1 MNHALI
7 LPLLVPLFT
16 GALLLFAHSLGRSSK
31 RTLSLLATW
40 SLVPLAIWLL
50 VLADDGQLRVYALG
64 SWQPPF
70 GIVLMLDRLSA
81 LMLLVTAVLAGF
93 AVLYACRGDDE
104 RGPNFHALYQF
115 QLLGINGAF
124 LTGDLFNLFVFFEIL
139 LISSYA
145 LLLHGHGQRRV
156 RSGMLY
162 GLLGTLNMAD
172 LAARVSAADPA
183 DGPLLA
189 AAGYLLLVV
198 FALKGAILPLYFWL
212 PRAYASATAP
222 VAALFAI
229 MTKVGLYAIVRVFTL
244 IFGSE
249 AGELSHMVDA
259 WLWPLALLTL
269 GAAVVGALAARN
281 LQVLLAYLVVVSVGT
296 LLAGIAL
303 GSEAGLAAALYYL
316 VHSTL
321 IAGALFLLADL
332 IARQR
337 GDLGTDLITA
347 PALQQPLL
355 LGTLFFIGAISVAG
369 LPPFSGF
376 LGKLMLLRA
385 IEPGAEA
392 IALWDCC
399 SAVWSWLPRPGRCR
413 HSCRPRLHSCWTSGL
428 ICRSFRE
435 VRHEGA
441 LVAESGPDPVA
452 GAALVAAQ
460 QHPEFRAVV
469 AWAVSRLGDTVAR
482 ERFSHRGASRA
493 QACEACAVHA
503 ESSSRYRGGE
513 RARRQAGARA
523 PKEPAASVRRDSDG
537 HRQRIRSGYADEHH
551 LADTWDGLRLPES

>member
-7 LPLLVPLFT
+7 LPLLLPLFI
-16 GALLLFAHSLGRSSK
+16 GALLLFAHRANKSTK
-31 RTLSLLATW
+31 RLLSLAATW
-40 SLVPLAIWLL
+40 TLVPIAIWLVL
-50 VLADDGQLRVYALG
+50 LADDGQLRIYALG

-70 GIVLMLDRLSA
+70 GIILMLDRLSA

-93 AVLYACRGDDE
+93 AALYACRGDDE

-156 RSGMLY
+156 RSGMHYVVLNLLGSSLFLIGVSMLY
-162 GLLGTLNMAD
+162 GLLGTLNMVD
-172 LAARVSAADPA
+172 MAARVSAADPA
-183 DGPLLA
+183 DAPLLA

-229 MTKVGLYAIVRVFTL
+229 MTKVGLYAIIRVFTL
-244 IFGSE
+244 VFGSE
-249 AGELSHMVDA
+249 AGELSGMVDV

-269 GAAVVGALAARN
+269 GAAVIGALAARS

-321 IAGALFLLADL
+321 VAGGLFLLADL

-337 GDLGTDLITA
+337 GDLGTDLISA
-347 PALQQPLL
+347 PALRQPLL
-355 LGTLFFIGAISVAG
+355 LGTLFFMGAISVAG

-376 LGKLMLLRA
+376 LGKVMLLRA
-385 IEPGAEA
+385 IELGADA
-392 IALWDCC
+392 IALWAVVLVGGLGMLISLSRAGSLVFWRP
-399 SAVWSWLPRPGRCR
+399 SAEAVGQPADAIRVLA
-413 HSCRPRLHSCWTSGL
+413 TVGL
-428 ICRSFRE
+428 LLGS
-435 VRHEGA
+435 VM
-441 LVAESGPDPVA
+441 LVVAAGPLQAFVQATAAQLLDVA
-452 GAALVAAQ
+452 PYLQILQGGAA
-460 QHPEFRAVV
+460 
-469 AWAVSRLGDTVAR
+469 
-482 ERFSHRGASRA
+482 
-493 QACEACAVHA
+493 
-503 ESSSRYRGGE
+503 
-513 RARRQAGARA
+513 
-523 PKEPAASVRRDSDG
+523 
-537 HRQRIRSGYADEHH
+537 
-551 LADTWDGLRLPES
+551 

>member
-7 LPLLVPLFT
+7 LPLLVPLFV
-16 GALLLFAHSLGRSSK
+16 GA
-31 RTLSLLATW
+31 LSLLCHRMGKPAKRILSLAATW
-40 SLVPLAIWLL
+40 ALVPIAIWLL
-50 VLADDGQLRVYALG
+50 LLADDGQLRVYALG
-64 SWQPPF
+64 NWQAPF
-70 GIVLMLDRLSA
+70 GIILMLDRLSA

-156 RSGMLY
+156 RSGMHYVVLNLLGSSLFLIGVSMLY

-172 LAARVSAADPA
+172 LAGRVSAADPA
-183 DGPLLA
+183 DAPLLA

-244 IFGSE
+244 VFGSE
-249 AGELSHMVDA
+249 AGTLSNMVED

-269 GAAVVGALAARN
+269 GAAVIGALAARN

-296 LLAGIAL
+296 LLAGVAL
-303 GSEAGLAAALYYL
+303 GTDVGLAAALYYL

-321 IAGALFLLADL
+321 IAGGLFLLADL

-337 GDLGTDLITA
+337 GDLGTDLISA
-347 PALQQPLL
+347 PALRQPLL
-355 LGTLFFIGAISVAG
+355 LGSLFFMGAISVAG

-376 LGKLMLLRA
+376 LGKVMLLRA
-385 IEPGAEA
+385 IDVGPDAVALWAVVLVGGLGMLIALSRAGSLVFWRPASEAVGQAADPVRVIATLGLLLGSVVLVA
-392 IALWDCC
+392 IAAPLQ
-399 SAVWSWLPRPGRCR
+399 AFVQA
-413 HSCRPRLHSCWTSGL
+413 T
-428 ICRSFRE
+428 
-435 VRHEGA
+435 
-441 LVAESGPDPVA
+441 
-452 GAALVAAQ
+452 AAQ
-460 QHPEFRAVV
+460 LLDV
-469 AWAVSRLGDTVAR
+469 APYLQIIQG
-482 ERFSHRGASRA
+482 GA
-493 QACEACAVHA
+493 Q
-503 ESSSRYRGGE
+503 
-513 RARRQAGARA
+513 
-523 PKEPAASVRRDSDG
+523 
-537 HRQRIRSGYADEHH
+537 
-551 LADTWDGLRLPES
+551 

>member
-16 GALLLFAHSLGRSSK
+16 GALLLSVRSMGRTMRRS
-31 RTLSLLATW
+31 LSLLATW

-50 VLADDGQLRVYALG
+50 VLADDGQLRIYALG
-64 SWQPPF
+64 GWEPPF

-93 AVLYACRGDDE
+93 AALYACRGDDE

-156 RSGMLY
+156 RSGMHYVVLNLLGSSLFLIGVSMLY

-172 LAARVSAADPA
+172 MAVRVNGADPA
-183 DGPLLA
+183 DAPLLA

-229 MTKVGLYAIVRVFTL
+229 MTKVGLYAIIRVFTL

-249 AGELSHMVDA
+249 AGELNHMVDA

-269 GAAVVGALAARN
+269 GAAVVGALAASN

-296 LLAGIAL
+296 LLAGVAL
-303 GSEAGLAAALYYL
+303 GSEEGLAAALYYL

-337 GDLGTDLITA
+337 GEPGTDLIPA
-347 PALQQPLL
+347 PALRQPLL

-376 LGKLMLLRA
+376 LGKVMLLRA

-392 IALWDCC
+392 IALW
-399 SAVWSWLPRPGRCR
+399 SVVLVG
-413 HSCRPRLHSCWTSGL
+413 GL
-428 ICRSFRE
+428 GMLIALSRAGSLVFWRASSDAQG
-435 VRHEGA
+435 GA
-441 LVAESGPDPVA
+441 ADPVRLLA
-452 GAALVAAQ
+452 TVGLLFGSLALVAAAGPLQ
-460 QHPEFRAVV
+460 AFMQATAAQLLDVRPYLQIVQ
-469 AWAVSRLGDTVAR
+469 G
-482 ERFSHRGASRA
+482 GAA
-493 QACEACAVHA
+493 
-503 ESSSRYRGGE
+503 
-513 RARRQAGARA
+513 
-523 PKEPAASVRRDSDG
+523 
-537 HRQRIRSGYADEHH
+537 
-551 LADTWDGLRLPES
+551 

>member
-7 LPLLVPLFT
+7 LPLLLPLFM
-16 GALLLFAHSLGRSSK
+16 GALLLFAHRANKSTK
-31 RTLSLLATW
+31 RVLSLAATW
-40 SLVPLAIWLL
+40 TLVQIAIWLVL
-50 VLADDGQLRVYALG
+50 LADDGQLRIYALG

-70 GIVLMLDRLSA
+70 GIILMLDRLSA

-93 AVLYACRGDDE
+93 AALYACRGDDE

-156 RSGMLY
+156 RSGMHYVVLNLLGSSLFLIGVSMLY
-162 GLLGTLNMAD
+162 GLLGTLNMVD
-172 LAARVSAADPA
+172 MAARVSAADPA
-183 DGPLLA
+183 DAPLLA
-189 AAGYLLLVV
+189 SAGYLLLVV

-229 MTKVGLYAIVRVFTL
+229 MTKVGLYAIIRVFTL
-244 IFGSE
+244 VFGSE
-249 AGELSHMVDA
+249 AGELSGMVDL

-269 GAAVVGALAARN
+269 GAAVIGALAARS

-321 IAGALFLLADL
+321 VAGGLFLLADL

-337 GDLGTDLITA
+337 GDLGTDLISA
-347 PALQQPLL
+347 PALRQPLL
-355 LGTLFFIGAISVAG
+355 LGTLFFMGAISVAG

-376 LGKLMLLRA
+376 LGKVMLLRA
-385 IEPGAEA
+385 IELGADA
-392 IALWDCC
+392 IALWVVVLVGGLGMLISLSRAGSLVFWRP
-399 SAVWSWLPRPGRCR
+399 SAEAVGQPADAIRVLA
-413 HSCRPRLHSCWTSGL
+413 TVGL
-428 ICRSFRE
+428 LLGS
-435 VRHEGA
+435 VM
-441 LVAESGPDPVA
+441 LVVAAGPLQAFVQATAAQLLDVA
-452 GAALVAAQ
+452 PYLQILQGGAA
-460 QHPEFRAVV
+460 
-469 AWAVSRLGDTVAR
+469 
-482 ERFSHRGASRA
+482 
-493 QACEACAVHA
+493 
-503 ESSSRYRGGE
+503 
-513 RARRQAGARA
+513 
-523 PKEPAASVRRDSDG
+523 
-537 HRQRIRSGYADEHH
+537 
-551 LADTWDGLRLPES
+551 

>member
-7 LPLLVPLFT
+7 LPLLLPLFM
-16 GALLLFAHSLGRSSK
+16 GALLLFAHRANKSTK
-31 RTLSLLATW
+31 RVLSLAATW
-40 SLVPLAIWLL
+40 TLVPIAIWLVL
-50 VLADDGQLRVYALG
+50 LADDGQLRIYALG

-70 GIVLMLDRLSA
+70 GIILMLDRLSA

-93 AVLYACRGDDE
+93 AALYACRGDDE

-156 RSGMLY
+156 RSGMHYVVLNLLGSSLFLIGVSMLY
-162 GLLGTLNMAD
+162 GLLGTLNMVD
-172 LAARVSAADPA
+172 MAARVSAADPA
-183 DGPLLA
+183 DAPLLA
-189 AAGYLLLVV
+189 SAGYLLLVV

-229 MTKVGLYAIVRVFTL
+229 MTKVGLYAIIRVFTL
-244 IFGSE
+244 VFGSE
-249 AGELSHMVDA
+249 AGELRGMVDV

-269 GAAVVGALAARN
+269 GAAVIGALAARS

-321 IAGALFLLADL
+321 VAGGLFLLADL

-337 GDLGTDLITA
+337 GDLGTDLISA
-347 PALQQPLL
+347 PALRQPLL
-355 LGTLFFIGAISVAG
+355 LGTLFFMGAISVAG

-376 LGKLMLLRA
+376 LGKVMLLRA
-385 IEPGAEA
+385 IELGADA
-392 IALWDCC
+392 IALWAVVLVGGLGMLISLSRAGSLVFWRP
-399 SAVWSWLPRPGRCR
+399 SAEAVGQPADAIRVLA
-413 HSCRPRLHSCWTSGL
+413 TVGL
-428 ICRSFRE
+428 LLGS
-435 VRHEGA
+435 VM
-441 LVAESGPDPVA
+441 LVVAAGPLQAFVQATAAQLLDVA
-452 GAALVAAQ
+452 PYLQILQGGAA
-460 QHPEFRAVV
+460 
-469 AWAVSRLGDTVAR
+469 
-482 ERFSHRGASRA
+482 
-493 QACEACAVHA
+493 
-503 ESSSRYRGGE
+503 
-513 RARRQAGARA
+513 
-523 PKEPAASVRRDSDG
+523 
-537 HRQRIRSGYADEHH
+537 
-551 LADTWDGLRLPES
+551 

>member
-7 LPLLVPLFT
+7 LPLLLPLFM
-16 GALLLFAHSLGRSSK
+16 GALLLFAHRANKSTK
-31 RTLSLLATW
+31 RLLSLAATW
-40 SLVPLAIWLL
+40 TLVPIAIWLVL
-50 VLADDGQLRVYALG
+50 LADDGQLRIYALG

-70 GIVLMLDRLSA
+70 GIILMLDRLSA

-93 AVLYACRGDDE
+93 AALYACRGDDE

-156 RSGMLY
+156 RSGMHYVVLNLLGSSLFLIGVSMLY
-162 GLLGTLNMAD
+162 GLLGTLNMVD
-172 LAARVSAADPA
+172 MAARVSAADPA
-183 DGPLLA
+183 DAPLLA

-229 MTKVGLYAIVRVFTL
+229 MTKVGLYAIIRVFTL
-244 IFGSE
+244 VFGSE
-249 AGELSHMVDA
+249 AGELSGMVDV

-269 GAAVVGALAARN
+269 GAAVIGALAARS

-321 IAGALFLLADL
+321 VAGGLFLLADL

-337 GDLGTDLITA
+337 GDLGTDLISA
-347 PALQQPLL
+347 PALRQPLL
-355 LGTLFFIGAISVAG
+355 LGTLFFMGAISVAG

-376 LGKLMLLRA
+376 LGKVMLLRA
-385 IEPGAEA
+385 IELGADA
-392 IALWDCC
+392 IALW
-399 SAVWSWLPRPGRCR
+399 AVVLV
-413 HSCRPRLHSCWTSGL
+413 SGL
-428 ICRSFRE
+428 GMLISLSRAGS
-435 VRHEGA
+435 
-441 LVAESGPDPVA
+441 LVFWRPSAEAVGQPADAIRVLATVGLLLGSVMLVVAAGPLQAFVQATAAQLLDVA
-452 GAALVAAQ
+452 PYLQILQGGAA
-460 QHPEFRAVV
+460 
-469 AWAVSRLGDTVAR
+469 
-482 ERFSHRGASRA
+482 
-493 QACEACAVHA
+493 
-503 ESSSRYRGGE
+503 
-513 RARRQAGARA
+513 
-523 PKEPAASVRRDSDG
+523 
-537 HRQRIRSGYADEHH
+537 
-551 LADTWDGLRLPES
+551 

>member
-7 LPLLVPLFT
+7 LPLLLPLFM
-16 GALLLFAHSLGRSSK
+16 GALLLFAHRANKSTK
-31 RTLSLLATW
+31 RLLSLAATW
-40 SLVPLAIWLL
+40 TLVPIAIWLVL
-50 VLADDGQLRVYALG
+50 LADDGQLRIYALG

-70 GIVLMLDRLSA
+70 GIILMLDRLSA

-93 AVLYACRGDDE
+93 AALYACRGDDE

-156 RSGMLY
+156 RSGMHYVVLNLLGSSLFLIGVSMLY
-162 GLLGTLNMAD
+162 GLLGTLNMVD
-172 LAARVSAADPA
+172 MAARVSAADPA
-183 DGPLLA
+183 DAPLLA

-229 MTKVGLYAIVRVFTL
+229 MTKVGLYAIIRVFTL
-244 IFGSE
+244 VFGSE
-249 AGELSHMVDA
+249 AGELSGMVDV

-269 GAAVVGALAARN
+269 GAAVIGALAARS

-303 GSEAGLAAALYYL
+303 GSEAGIAAALYYL

-321 IAGALFLLADL
+321 VAGGLFLLADL

-337 GDLGTDLITA
+337 GDLGTDLISA
-347 PALQQPLL
+347 PALRQPLL
-355 LGTLFFIGAISVAG
+355 LGTLFFMGAISVAG

-376 LGKLMLLRA
+376 LGKVMLLRA
-385 IEPGAEA
+385 IELGADA
-392 IALWDCC
+392 IALWAVVLVGGLGMLISLSRAGSLVFWRP
-399 SAVWSWLPRPGRCR
+399 SAEAVGQPADAIRVLA
-413 HSCRPRLHSCWTSGL
+413 TVGL
-428 ICRSFRE
+428 LLGS
-435 VRHEGA
+435 VM
-441 LVAESGPDPVA
+441 LVVAAGPLQAFVQATAAQLLDVA
-452 GAALVAAQ
+452 PYLQILQGGAA
-460 QHPEFRAVV
+460 
-469 AWAVSRLGDTVAR
+469 
-482 ERFSHRGASRA
+482 
-493 QACEACAVHA
+493 
-503 ESSSRYRGGE
+503 
-513 RARRQAGARA
+513 
-523 PKEPAASVRRDSDG
+523 
-537 HRQRIRSGYADEHH
+537 
-551 LADTWDGLRLPES
+551 

>member
-31 RTLSLLATW
+31 RILSLLATW

-156 RSGMLY
+156 RSGMHYVVLNLLGSSLFLIGVSMLY

-244 IFGSE
+244 IFGNE

-392 IALWDCC
+392 IALWAVVLVGGLGMLIALSRAGSLVFWRA
-399 SAVWSWLPRPGRCR
+399 SALAQG
-413 HSCRPRLHSCWTSGL
+413 HK
-428 ICRSFRE
+428 
-435 VRHEGA
+435 A
-441 LVAESGPDPVA
+441 DPVRLLA
-452 GAALVAAQ
+452 TTGLLFGSLVLVAAAGPLQ
-460 QHPEFRAVV
+460 TFMQATAAQLLDLRPYLQIVQ
-469 AWAVSRLGDTVAR
+469 G
-482 ERFSHRGASRA
+482 GAA
-493 QACEACAVHA
+493 
-503 ESSSRYRGGE
+503 
-513 RARRQAGARA
+513 
-523 PKEPAASVRRDSDG
+523 
-537 HRQRIRSGYADEHH
+537 
-551 LADTWDGLRLPES
+551 

>member
-7 LPLLVPLFT
+7 LPLLLPLFM
-16 GALLLFAHSLGRSSK
+16 GALLLFAHRANKSTK
-31 RTLSLLATW
+31 RLLSLAATW
-40 SLVPLAIWLL
+40 TLVPIAIWLVL
-50 VLADDGQLRVYALG
+50 LADDGQLRIYALG

-70 GIVLMLDRLSA
+70 GIILMLDRLSA

-93 AVLYACRGDDE
+93 AALYACRGDDE

-156 RSGMLY
+156 RSGMHYVVLNLLGSSLFLIGVSMLY
-162 GLLGTLNMAD
+162 GLLGTLNMVD
-172 LAARVSAADPA
+172 MAARVSAADPA
-183 DGPLLA
+183 DAPLLA

-198 FALKGAILPLYFWL
+198 SELKGAILPLYFWL

-229 MTKVGLYAIVRVFTL
+229 MTKVGLYAIIRVFTL
-244 IFGSE
+244 VFGSA
-249 AGELSHMVDA
+249 AGELSGMVDV

-269 GAAVVGALAARN
+269 GAAVIGALAARS

-321 IAGALFLLADL
+321 VAGGLFLLADL

-337 GDLGTDLITA
+337 GDLGTDLISA
-347 PALQQPLL
+347 PALRQPLL
-355 LGTLFFIGAISVAG
+355 LGTLFFMGAISVAG

-376 LGKLMLLRA
+376 LGKVMLLRA
-385 IEPGAEA
+385 IELGADA
-392 IALWDCC
+392 IALWAVVLVGGLGMLISLSRAGSLVFWRP
-399 SAVWSWLPRPGRCR
+399 SAEAVGQPADAIRVLA
-413 HSCRPRLHSCWTSGL
+413 TVGL
-428 ICRSFRE
+428 LLGS
-435 VRHEGA
+435 VM
-441 LVAESGPDPVA
+441 LVVAAGPLQAFVQATAAQLLDVA
-452 GAALVAAQ
+452 PYLQILQGGAA
-460 QHPEFRAVV
+460 
-469 AWAVSRLGDTVAR
+469 
-482 ERFSHRGASRA
+482 
-493 QACEACAVHA
+493 
-503 ESSSRYRGGE
+503 
-513 RARRQAGARA
+513 
-523 PKEPAASVRRDSDG
+523 
-537 HRQRIRSGYADEHH
+537 
-551 LADTWDGLRLPES
+551 

>member
-7 LPLLVPLFT
+7 LPLLLPLFM
-16 GALLLFAHSLGRSSK
+16 GALLLFAHRANKSTK
-31 RTLSLLATW
+31 RVLSLAATW
-40 SLVPLAIWLL
+40 TLVPIAIWLVL
-50 VLADDGQLRVYALG
+50 LADDGQLRIYALG

-70 GIVLMLDRLSA
+70 GIILMLDRLSA

-93 AVLYACRGDDE
+93 AALYACRGDDE

-156 RSGMLY
+156 RSGMHYVVLNLLGSSLFLIGVSMLY
-162 GLLGTLNMAD
+162 GLLGTLNMVD
-172 LAARVSAADPA
+172 MAARVSAADPA
-183 DGPLLA
+183 DAPLLA

-212 PRAYASATAP
+212 PRAYASTTAP

-229 MTKVGLYAIVRVFTL
+229 MTKVGLYAIIRVFTL
-244 IFGSE
+244 VFGSE
-249 AGELSHMVDA
+249 AGELSGMVDV

-269 GAAVVGALAARN
+269 GAAVIGALAARS

-321 IAGALFLLADL
+321 VAGGLFLLADL

-337 GDLGTDLITA
+337 GDLGTDLISA
-347 PALQQPLL
+347 PALRQPLL
-355 LGTLFFIGAISVAG
+355 LGTLFFMGAISVAG

-376 LGKLMLLRA
+376 LGKVMLLRA
-385 IEPGAEA
+385 IELGADA
-392 IALWDCC
+392 IALWAVVLVGGLGMLISLSRAGSLVFWRP
-399 SAVWSWLPRPGRCR
+399 SAEAVGQPADAIRILA
-413 HSCRPRLHSCWTSGL
+413 TVGL
-428 ICRSFRE
+428 LLGS
-435 VRHEGA
+435 VM
-441 LVAESGPDPVA
+441 LVVAAGPLQAFVQATAAQLLDVA
-452 GAALVAAQ
+452 PYLQILQGGAA
-460 QHPEFRAVV
+460 
-469 AWAVSRLGDTVAR
+469 
-482 ERFSHRGASRA
+482 
-493 QACEACAVHA
+493 
-503 ESSSRYRGGE
+503 
-513 RARRQAGARA
+513 
-523 PKEPAASVRRDSDG
+523 
-537 HRQRIRSGYADEHH
+537 
-551 LADTWDGLRLPES
+551 

>member
-7 LPLLVPLFT
+7 LPLLLPLFM
-16 GALLLFAHSLGRSSK
+16 GALLLFAHRANKSTK
-31 RTLSLLATW
+31 RLLSLAATW
-40 SLVPLAIWLL
+40 TLVPIAIWLVL
-50 VLADDGQLRVYALG
+50 LADDGQLRIYALG

-70 GIVLMLDRLSA
+70 GIILMLDRLSA

-93 AVLYACRGDDE
+93 AALYACRGDDE

-156 RSGMLY
+156 RSGMHYVVLNLLGSSLFLIGVSMLY
-162 GLLGTLNMAD
+162 GLLGTLNMVD
-172 LAARVSAADPA
+172 MAARVSAADPA
-183 DGPLLA
+183 DAPLLA

-229 MTKVGLYAIVRVFTL
+229 MTKVGLYAIIRVFTL
-244 IFGSE
+244 VFGSE
-249 AGELSHMVDA
+249 AGELSGMVDV

-269 GAAVVGALAARN
+269 GAAVIGALAARS

-321 IAGALFLLADL
+321 VAGGLFLLADL

-337 GDLGTDLITA
+337 GDLGTDLISA
-347 PALQQPLL
+347 PALRQPLL
-355 LGTLFFIGAISVAG
+355 LATLFFMGAISVAG

-376 LGKLMLLRA
+376 LGKVMLLRA
-385 IEPGAEA
+385 IELGADA
-392 IALWDCC
+392 IALWAVVLVGGLGMLISLSRAGSLVFWRP
-399 SAVWSWLPRPGRCR
+399 SAEAVGQPADAIRILA
-413 HSCRPRLHSCWTSGL
+413 TVGL
-428 ICRSFRE
+428 LLGS
-435 VRHEGA
+435 VM
-441 LVAESGPDPVA
+441 LVVAAGPLQAFVQATAAQLLDVA
-452 GAALVAAQ
+452 PYLQILQGGAA
-460 QHPEFRAVV
+460 
-469 AWAVSRLGDTVAR
+469 
-482 ERFSHRGASRA
+482 
-493 QACEACAVHA
+493 
-503 ESSSRYRGGE
+503 
-513 RARRQAGARA
+513 
-523 PKEPAASVRRDSDG
+523 
-537 HRQRIRSGYADEHH
+537 
-551 LADTWDGLRLPES
+551 

>member
-7 LPLLVPLFT
+7 LPLLLPLFM
-16 GALLLFAHSLGRSSK
+16 GALLLFAHRANKSTK
-31 RTLSLLATW
+31 RLLSLAATW
-40 SLVPLAIWLL
+40 TLVPIAIWLVL
-50 VLADDGQLRVYALG
+50 LADDGQLRIYALG

-70 GIVLMLDRLSA
+70 GIILMLDRLSA

-93 AVLYACRGDDE
+93 AALYACRGDDE

-156 RSGMLY
+156 RSGMHYVVLNLLGSSLFLIGVSMLY
-162 GLLGTLNMAD
+162 GLLGTLNMVD
-172 LAARVSAADPA
+172 MAARVSAADPA
-183 DGPLLA
+183 DAPLLA

-229 MTKVGLYAIVRVFTL
+229 MTKVGLYAIIRVFTL
-244 IFGSE
+244 VFGSE
-249 AGELSHMVDA
+249 AGELSGMVDL

-269 GAAVVGALAARN
+269 GAAVIGALAARS

-321 IAGALFLLADL
+321 VAGGLFLLADL

-337 GDLGTDLITA
+337 GDLGTDLISA
-347 PALQQPLL
+347 PALRQPLL
-355 LGTLFFIGAISVAG
+355 LGTLFFMGAISVAG

-376 LGKLMLLRA
+376 LGKVMLLRA
-385 IEPGAEA
+385 IELGADA
-392 IALWDCC
+392 IALWAVVLVGGLGMLISLSRAGSLVFWRP
-399 SAVWSWLPRPGRCR
+399 SAEAVGQPADAIRVLA
-413 HSCRPRLHSCWTSGL
+413 TVGL
-428 ICRSFRE
+428 LLGS
-435 VRHEGA
+435 VM
-441 LVAESGPDPVA
+441 LVVAAGPLQAFVQATAAQLLDVA
-452 GAALVAAQ
+452 PYLQILQGGAA
-460 QHPEFRAVV
+460 
-469 AWAVSRLGDTVAR
+469 
-482 ERFSHRGASRA
+482 
-493 QACEACAVHA
+493 
-503 ESSSRYRGGE
+503 
-513 RARRQAGARA
+513 
-523 PKEPAASVRRDSDG
+523 
-537 HRQRIRSGYADEHH
+537 
-551 LADTWDGLRLPES
+551 

>member
-31 RTLSLLATW
+31 RILSLLATW

-156 RSGMLY
+156 RSGMHYVVLNLLGSSLFLIGVSMLY

-244 IFGSE
+244 IFGNE

-376 LGKLMLLRA
+376 LGKLLLLRA

-392 IALWDCC
+392 IALWAVVLVGGLGMLIALSRAGSLVFWRA
-399 SAVWSWLPRPGRCR
+399 SALAQG
-413 HSCRPRLHSCWTSGL
+413 HK
-428 ICRSFRE
+428 
-435 VRHEGA
+435 A
-441 LVAESGPDPVA
+441 DPVRLLA
-452 GAALVAAQ
+452 TTGLLFGSLVLVAAAGPLQ
-460 QHPEFRAVV
+460 TFMQATAAQLLDLRPYLQIVQ
-469 AWAVSRLGDTVAR
+469 G
-482 ERFSHRGASRA
+482 GAA
-493 QACEACAVHA
+493 
-503 ESSSRYRGGE
+503 
-513 RARRQAGARA
+513 
-523 PKEPAASVRRDSDG
+523 
-537 HRQRIRSGYADEHH
+537 
-551 LADTWDGLRLPES
+551 

>member
-7 LPLLVPLFT
+7 LPLLLPLFM
-16 GALLLFAHSLGRSSK
+16 GALLLFAHRANKSTK
-31 RTLSLLATW
+31 RLLSLAATW
-40 SLVPLAIWLL
+40 TLVPIAIWLVL
-50 VLADDGQLRVYALG
+50 LADDGQLRIYALG

-70 GIVLMLDRLSA
+70 GIILMLDRLSA

-93 AVLYACRGDDE
+93 AALYACRGDDE

-156 RSGMLY
+156 RSGMHYVVLNLLGSSLFLVGVSMLY
-162 GLLGTLNMAD
+162 GLLGTLNMVD
-172 LAARVSAADPA
+172 MAARVSAADPA
-183 DGPLLA
+183 DAPLLA

-229 MTKVGLYAIVRVFTL
+229 MTKVGLYAIIRVFTL
-244 IFGSE
+244 VFGSE
-249 AGELSHMVDA
+249 AGELSGMVDV

-269 GAAVVGALAARN
+269 GAAVIGALAARS

-321 IAGALFLLADL
+321 VAGGLFLLADL

-337 GDLGTDLITA
+337 GDLGTDLISA
-347 PALQQPLL
+347 PALRQPLL
-355 LGTLFFIGAISVAG
+355 LGTLFFMGAISVAG

-376 LGKLMLLRA
+376 LGKVMLLRA
-385 IEPGAEA
+385 IELGADA
-392 IALWDCC
+392 IALWAVVLVGGLGMLISLSRAGSLVFWRP
-399 SAVWSWLPRPGRCR
+399 SAEAVGQPADAIRILA
-413 HSCRPRLHSCWTSGL
+413 TVGL
-428 ICRSFRE
+428 LLGS
-435 VRHEGA
+435 VM
-441 LVAESGPDPVA
+441 LVVAAGPLQAFVQATAAQLLDVA
-452 GAALVAAQ
+452 PYLQILQGGAA
-460 QHPEFRAVV
+460 
-469 AWAVSRLGDTVAR
+469 
-482 ERFSHRGASRA
+482 
-493 QACEACAVHA
+493 
-503 ESSSRYRGGE
+503 
-513 RARRQAGARA
+513 
-523 PKEPAASVRRDSDG
+523 
-537 HRQRIRSGYADEHH
+537 
-551 LADTWDGLRLPES
+551 

>member
-7 LPLLVPLFT
+7 LPLLLPLFM
-16 GALLLFAHSLGRSSK
+16 GALLLFAHRANKSTK
-31 RTLSLLATW
+31 RLLSLAATW
-40 SLVPLAIWLL
+40 TLVPIAIWLVL
-50 VLADDGQLRVYALG
+50 LADDGQLRIYALG

-70 GIVLMLDRLSA
+70 GIILMLDRLSA

-93 AVLYACRGDDE
+93 AALYACRGDDE

-156 RSGMLY
+156 RSGMHYVVLNLLGSSLFLIGVSMLY
-162 GLLGTLNMAD
+162 GLLGTLNMVD
-172 LAARVSAADPA
+172 MAARVSAADPA
-183 DGPLLA
+183 DAPLLA

-229 MTKVGLYAIVRVFTL
+229 MTKVGLYAIIRVFTL
-244 IFGSE
+244 VFGSE
-249 AGELSHMVDA
+249 AGELNGMVDV

-269 GAAVVGALAARN
+269 GAAVIGALAARS

-321 IAGALFLLADL
+321 VAGGLFLLADL

-337 GDLGTDLITA
+337 GDLGTDLISA
-347 PALQQPLL
+347 PALRQPLL
-355 LGTLFFIGAISVAG
+355 LGTLFFMGAISVAG

-376 LGKLMLLRA
+376 LGKVMLLRA
-385 IEPGAEA
+385 IELGADA
-392 IALWDCC
+392 IALWAVVLVGGLGMLISLSRAGSLVFWRP
-399 SAVWSWLPRPGRCR
+399 SAEAVGQPADAIRVLATVGLLLGSVMLVVAAGPLQAFVQATAAQLLDVAPYLPILQG
-413 HSCRPRLHSCWTSGL
+413 
-428 ICRSFRE
+428 
-435 VRHEGA
+435 
-441 LVAESGPDPVA
+441 
-452 GAALVAAQ
+452 GAA
-460 QHPEFRAVV
+460 
-469 AWAVSRLGDTVAR
+469 
-482 ERFSHRGASRA
+482 
-493 QACEACAVHA
+493 
-503 ESSSRYRGGE
+503 
-513 RARRQAGARA
+513 
-523 PKEPAASVRRDSDG
+523 
-537 HRQRIRSGYADEHH
+537 
-551 LADTWDGLRLPES
+551 

>member
-7 LPLLVPLFT
+7 LPLLLPLFM
-16 GALLLFAHSLGRSSK
+16 GALLLFAHRANKSTK
-31 RTLSLLATW
+31 RVLSLAATW
-40 SLVPLAIWLL
+40 TLVPIAIWLVL
-50 VLADDGQLRVYALG
+50 LADDGQLRIYALG

-70 GIVLMLDRLSA
+70 GIILMLDRLSA

-93 AVLYACRGDDE
+93 AALYACRGDDE

-156 RSGMLY
+156 RSGMHYVVLNLLGSSLFLIGVSMLY
-162 GLLGTLNMAD
+162 GLLGTLNMVD
-172 LAARVSAADPA
+172 MAARVSAADPA
-183 DGPLLA
+183 DAPLLA
-189 AAGYLLLVV
+189 SAGYLLLVV

-229 MTKVGLYAIVRVFTL
+229 MTKVGLYAIIRVFTL
-244 IFGSE
+244 VFGSE
-249 AGELSHMVDA
+249 AGELSGMVDL

-269 GAAVVGALAARN
+269 GAAVIGALAARS

-321 IAGALFLLADL
+321 VAGGLFLLADL

-337 GDLGTDLITA
+337 GDLGTDLISA
-347 PALQQPLL
+347 PALRQPLL
-355 LGTLFFIGAISVAG
+355 LGTLFFMGAISVAG

-376 LGKLMLLRA
+376 LGKVMLLRA
-385 IEPGAEA
+385 IELGADA
-392 IALWDCC
+392 IALWAVVLVGGLGMLISLSRAGSLVFWRP
-399 SAVWSWLPRPGRCR
+399 SAEAVGQPADPIRVLA
-413 HSCRPRLHSCWTSGL
+413 TVGL
-428 ICRSFRE
+428 LLGS
-435 VRHEGA
+435 VM
-441 LVAESGPDPVA
+441 LVVAAGPLQAFVQATAAQLLDVA
-452 GAALVAAQ
+452 PYLQILQGGAA
-460 QHPEFRAVV
+460 
-469 AWAVSRLGDTVAR
+469 
-482 ERFSHRGASRA
+482 
-493 QACEACAVHA
+493 
-503 ESSSRYRGGE
+503 
-513 RARRQAGARA
+513 
-523 PKEPAASVRRDSDG
+523 
-537 HRQRIRSGYADEHH
+537 
-551 LADTWDGLRLPES
+551 

>member
-7 LPLLVPLFT
+7 LPLLLPLFM
-16 GALLLFAHSLGRSSK
+16 GALLLFAHRANKSTK
-31 RTLSLLATW
+31 RLLSLAATW
-40 SLVPLAIWLL
+40 TLVPIAIWLVL
-50 VLADDGQLRVYALG
+50 LADDGQLRIYALG

-70 GIVLMLDRLSA
+70 GIILMLDRLSA

-93 AVLYACRGDDE
+93 AALYACRGDDE

-156 RSGMLY
+156 RSGMHYVVLNLLGSSLFLIGVSMLY
-162 GLLGTLNMAD
+162 GLLGTLNMVD
-172 LAARVSAADPA
+172 MAARVSAADPA
-183 DGPLLA
+183 DAPLLA

-229 MTKVGLYAIVRVFTL
+229 MTKVGLYAIIRVFTL
-244 IFGSE
+244 VFGSE
-249 AGELSHMVDA
+249 AGELSGMVDV

-269 GAAVVGALAARN
+269 GAAVIGALAARS

-321 IAGALFLLADL
+321 VAGGLFLLADL

-337 GDLGTDLITA
+337 GDLGTDLISA
-347 PALQQPLL
+347 PALRQPLL
-355 LGTLFFIGAISVAG
+355 LGTLFFMGAISVAG

-376 LGKLMLLRA
+376 LGKVMLLRA
-385 IEPGAEA
+385 IELGADA
-392 IALWDCC
+392 IALW
-399 SAVWSWLPRPGRCR
+399 AVVLVGGLGMLISLSRAGSLVFWRPCAEAVGQPADAIRI
-413 HSCRPRLHSCWTSGL
+413 LATVGL
-428 ICRSFRE
+428 LLGSVI
-435 VRHEGA
+435 
-441 LVAESGPDPVA
+441 LVVAAGPLQAFVQATAAQLLDVA
-452 GAALVAAQ
+452 PYLQILQGGAA
-460 QHPEFRAVV
+460 
-469 AWAVSRLGDTVAR
+469 
-482 ERFSHRGASRA
+482 
-493 QACEACAVHA
+493 
-503 ESSSRYRGGE
+503 
-513 RARRQAGARA
+513 
-523 PKEPAASVRRDSDG
+523 
-537 HRQRIRSGYADEHH
+537 
-551 LADTWDGLRLPES
+551 

>member
-1 MNHALI
+1 F
-7 LPLLVPLFT
+7 V
-16 GALLLFAHSLGRSSK
+16 GALLLLCHRMGKPAK
-31 RTLSLLATW
+31 RILSLAATW
-40 SLVPLAIWLL
+40 ALVPIAIWLL
-50 VLADDGQLRVYALG
+50 LLADDGQLRVYALG
-64 SWQPPF
+64 NWQAPF
-70 GIVLMLDRLSA
+70 GIILMLDRLSA

-156 RSGMLY
+156 RSGMHYVVLNLLGSSLFLIGVSMLY

-172 LAARVSAADPA
+172 LAGRVSAADPA
-183 DGPLLA
+183 DAPLLA

-244 IFGSE
+244 VFGSE
-249 AGELSHMVDA
+249 AGTLSNMVED

-269 GAAVVGALAARN
+269 GAAVIGALAARN

-296 LLAGIAL
+296 LLAGVAL
-303 GSEAGLAAALYYL
+303 GTDVGLAAALYYL

-321 IAGALFLLADL
+321 IAGGLFLLADL

-337 GDLGTDLITA
+337 GELGTDLISA
-347 PALQQPLL
+347 PALRQPLL
-355 LGTLFFIGAISVAG
+355 LGSLFFMGAISVAG

-376 LGKLMLLRA
+376 LGKVMLLRA
-385 IEPGAEA
+385 IDVGPDAVALWAVVLVGGLGMLIALSRAGSLVFWRPASEAVGQAADPVRVIATLGLLLGSVVLVA
-392 IALWDCC
+392 IAAPLQAFVQATAAQLLDV
-399 SAVWSWLPRPGRCR
+399 APYLQ
-413 HSCRPRLHSCWTSGL
+413 
-428 ICRSFRE
+428 IIQ
-435 VRHEGA
+435 EGA
-441 LVAESGPDPVA
+441 
-452 GAALVAAQ
+452 Q
-460 QHPEFRAVV
+460 
-469 AWAVSRLGDTVAR
+469 
-482 ERFSHRGASRA
+482 
-493 QACEACAVHA
+493 
-503 ESSSRYRGGE
+503 
-513 RARRQAGARA
+513 
-523 PKEPAASVRRDSDG
+523 
-537 HRQRIRSGYADEHH
+537 
-551 LADTWDGLRLPES
+551 

>member
-7 LPLLVPLFT
+7 LPLLLPLFM
-16 GALLLFAHSLGRSSK
+16 GALLLFAHRANKSTK
-31 RTLSLLATW
+31 RLLSLAATW
-40 SLVPLAIWLL
+40 TLVPIAIWLVL
-50 VLADDGQLRVYALG
+50 LADDGQLRIYALG

-70 GIVLMLDRLSA
+70 GIILMLDRLSA

-93 AVLYACRGDDE
+93 AALYASRGDDE

-156 RSGMLY
+156 RSGMHYVVLNLLGSSLFLIGVSMLY
-162 GLLGTLNMAD
+162 GLLGTLNMVD
-172 LAARVSAADPA
+172 MAARVSAADPA
-183 DGPLLA
+183 DAPLLA

-229 MTKVGLYAIVRVFTL
+229 MTKVGLYAIIRVFTL
-244 IFGSE
+244 VFGSE
-249 AGELSHMVDA
+249 AGELSGMVDV

-269 GAAVVGALAARN
+269 GAAVIGALAARS

-321 IAGALFLLADL
+321 VAGGLFLLADL

-337 GDLGTDLITA
+337 GDLGTDLISA
-347 PALQQPLL
+347 PALRQPLL
-355 LGTLFFIGAISVAG
+355 LGTLFFMGAISVAG

-376 LGKLMLLRA
+376 LGKVMLLRA
-385 IEPGAEA
+385 IELGADA
-392 IALWDCC
+392 IALWAVVLVGGLGMLISLSRAGSLVFWRP
-399 SAVWSWLPRPGRCR
+399 SAEAVGQPADAIRILA
-413 HSCRPRLHSCWTSGL
+413 TVGL
-428 ICRSFRE
+428 LLGS
-435 VRHEGA
+435 VM
-441 LVAESGPDPVA
+441 LVVAAGPLQAFVQATAAQLLDVA
-452 GAALVAAQ
+452 PYLQILQGGAA
-460 QHPEFRAVV
+460 
-469 AWAVSRLGDTVAR
+469 
-482 ERFSHRGASRA
+482 
-493 QACEACAVHA
+493 
-503 ESSSRYRGGE
+503 
-513 RARRQAGARA
+513 
-523 PKEPAASVRRDSDG
+523 
-537 HRQRIRSGYADEHH
+537 
-551 LADTWDGLRLPES
+551 

>member
-7 LPLLVPLFT
+7 LPLLLPLFM
-16 GALLLFAHSLGRSSK
+16 GALLLFAHRANKSTK
-31 RTLSLLATW
+31 RLLSLAATW
-40 SLVPLAIWLL
+40 TLVPIAIWLVL
-50 VLADDGQLRVYALG
+50 LADDGQLRIYALG

-70 GIVLMLDRLSA
+70 GIILMLDRLSA

-93 AVLYACRGDDE
+93 AALYACRGDDE

-156 RSGMLY
+156 RSGMHYVVLNLLGSSLFLIGVSMLY
-162 GLLGTLNMAD
+162 GLLGTLNMVD
-172 LAARVSAADPA
+172 MAARVSAADPA
-183 DGPLLA
+183 DAPLLA

-229 MTKVGLYAIVRVFTL
+229 MTKVGLYAIIRVFTL
-244 IFGSE
+244 VFGSE
-249 AGELSHMVDA
+249 AGELSGMVDL

-269 GAAVVGALAARN
+269 GAAVIGALAARS

-321 IAGALFLLADL
+321 VAGGLFLLADL

-337 GDLGTDLITA
+337 GDLGTDLISA
-347 PALQQPLL
+347 PALRQPLL
-355 LGTLFFIGAISVAG
+355 LGTLFFMGAISVAG

-376 LGKLMLLRA
+376 LGKVMLLRA
-385 IEPGAEA
+385 IELGADA
-392 IALWDCC
+392 IALWVVVLVGGLGMLISLSRAGSLVFWRP
-399 SAVWSWLPRPGRCR
+399 SAEAVGQPADAIRVLA
-413 HSCRPRLHSCWTSGL
+413 TVGL
-428 ICRSFRE
+428 LLGS
-435 VRHEGA
+435 VM
-441 LVAESGPDPVA
+441 LVVAAGPLQAFVQATAAQLLDVA
-452 GAALVAAQ
+452 PYLQILQGGAA
-460 QHPEFRAVV
+460 
-469 AWAVSRLGDTVAR
+469 
-482 ERFSHRGASRA
+482 
-493 QACEACAVHA
+493 
-503 ESSSRYRGGE
+503 
-513 RARRQAGARA
+513 
-523 PKEPAASVRRDSDG
+523 
-537 HRQRIRSGYADEHH
+537 
-551 LADTWDGLRLPES
+551 

>member
-7 LPLLVPLFT
+7 LPLLLPLFM
-16 GALLLFAHSLGRSSK
+16 GALLLFAHRANKSTK
-31 RTLSLLATW
+31 RLLSLAATW
-40 SLVPLAIWLL
+40 TLVPIAIWLVL
-50 VLADDGQLRVYALG
+50 LADDGQLRIYALG

-70 GIVLMLDRLSA
+70 GIILMLDRLSA

-93 AVLYACRGDDE
+93 AALYACRGDDE

-156 RSGMLY
+156 RSGMHYVVLNLLGSSLFLIGVSMLY
-162 GLLGTLNMAD
+162 GLLGTLNMVD
-172 LAARVSAADPA
+172 MAARVSAADPA
-183 DGPLLA
+183 DAPLLA

-229 MTKVGLYAIVRVFTL
+229 MTKVGLYAIIRVFTL
-244 IFGSE
+244 VFGSA
-249 AGELSHMVDA
+249 AGELSGMVDV

-269 GAAVVGALAARN
+269 GAAVIGALAARS

-321 IAGALFLLADL
+321 VAGGLFLLADL

-337 GDLGTDLITA
+337 GDLGTDLISA
-347 PALQQPLL
+347 PALRQPLL
-355 LGTLFFIGAISVAG
+355 LGTLFFMGAISVAG

-376 LGKLMLLRA
+376 LGKVMLLRA
-385 IEPGAEA
+385 IELGADA
-392 IALWDCC
+392 IALWAVVLVGGLGMLISLSRAGSLVFWRP
-399 SAVWSWLPRPGRCR
+399 SAEAVGQPADAIRVLA
-413 HSCRPRLHSCWTSGL
+413 TVGL
-428 ICRSFRE
+428 LLGS
-435 VRHEGA
+435 VM
-441 LVAESGPDPVA
+441 LVVAAGPLQAFVQATAAQLLDVA
-452 GAALVAAQ
+452 PYLQILQGGAA
-460 QHPEFRAVV
+460 
-469 AWAVSRLGDTVAR
+469 
-482 ERFSHRGASRA
+482 
-493 QACEACAVHA
+493 
-503 ESSSRYRGGE
+503 
-513 RARRQAGARA
+513 
-523 PKEPAASVRRDSDG
+523 
-537 HRQRIRSGYADEHH
+537 
-551 LADTWDGLRLPES
+551 